1 MLHPVPASQS
11 GAENL
16 VQPLGRS
23 RDLAPNSCRRDGQSE
38 TATVTRSSRENSHAL
53 TQSESRPPFLVTRF
67 ECESSWA
74 LATIAIYFILI
85 PSYCK
90 PVFLYLFEIQQYYIM
105 SLSSTDN
112 GYFTYYCF
120 TSPVHSFAYLFF
132 LSSIASA
139 LYYSMYTIQP
149 RFNYAHIR

>member
-1 MLHPVPASQS
+1 MLHSDPGSQS

-16 VQPLGRS
+16 VKPLGRS
-23 RDLAPNSCRRDGQSE
+23 RDRAPNSCRRDGQSE

-90 PVFLYLFEIQQYYIM
+90 PVFLYLFEIQQYYM

-112 GYFTYYCF
+112 GYFTFYKSSSQLCL
-120 TSPVHSFAYLFF
+120 SFLLIVYRICTL
-132 LSSIASA
+132 L
-139 LYYSMYTIQP
+139 
-149 RFNYAHIR
+149 